1 MNAVGEP
8 RGTVINGQKFEFIRL
23 SKDIRGGG

>member
-1 MNAVGEP
+1 MNAAGEP
-8 RGTVINGQKFEFIRL
+8 RGTVIDGKEFEFIRL